1 MSVVIREGEI
11 QRLRE
16 DQAVLLKLLTA
27 QNEAI
32 KSLSSSM
39 AKMIETDTKNIEAIE
54 ALIDRVQAIS
64 EIVESSAQ
72 SPL

>member
-1 MSVVIREGEI
+1 MSVVIREGDI
-11 QRLRE
+11 QRLQE
-16 DQAVLLKLLTA
+16 NQAVLLKLLTA

-54 ALIDRVQAIS
+54 VLADKMLAIS
-64 EIVESSAQ
+64 EVVRSSAK
-72 SPL
+72 PPV

>member
-64 EIVESSAQ
+64 EIIESSAK
-72 SPL
+72 PPV

>member
-11 QRLRE
+11 QRLQE
-16 DQAVLLKLLTA
+16 NQAVLLKLLTA

-64 EIVESSAQ
+64 EIMESSAK
-72 SPL
+72 PPV

>member
-54 ALIDRVQAIS
+54 ALIDRVQLIS
-64 EIVESSAQ
+64 EVMESSAKP
-72 SPL
+72 SV

>member
-16 DQAVLLKLLTA
+16 DQAVLLKLLTD

-64 EIVESSAQ
+64 EIVESSAK
-72 SPL
+72 PPV

>member
-16 DQAVLLKLLTA
+16 DQAVLLRLLTA

-32 KSLSSSM
+32 KSLSSSI

-54 ALIDRVQAIS
+54 ALIDKMQSIS
-64 EIVESSAQ
+64 AIVESSAK
-72 SPL
+72 PPV

>member
-11 QRLRE
+11 QRLQE

-64 EIVESSAQ
+64 EIVEYSAKP
-72 SPL
+72 SV

>member
-16 DQAVLLKLLTA
+16 DQAALLKLLTA

-39 AKMIETDTKNIEAIE
+39 AKMIETDSRNIEAIE
-54 ALIDRVQAIS
+54 ALIDKMQSIS
-64 EIVESSAQ
+64 EIVGSSAKP
-72 SPL
+72 SV

>member
-54 ALIDRVQAIS
+54 ALIDKMQSIS
-64 EIVESSAQ
+64 AIVESSAQ

>member
-54 ALIDRVQAIS
+54 ALIDRVQLIS
-64 EIVESSAQ
+64 ELVESSAK
-72 SPL
+72 PPV

>member
-11 QRLRE
+11 QQLRE

-54 ALIDRVQAIS
+54 ALIDKVQTIS
-64 EIVESSAQ
+64 KTVESSANT
-72 SPL
+72 SV

>member
-54 ALIDRVQAIS
+54 ALIDRVQLIS
-64 EIVESSAQ
+64 EVMESSAK
-72 SPL
+72 PPV

>member
-11 QRLRE
+11 QQLRE
-16 DQAVLLKLLTA
+16 NQAVLLKLLTA

-54 ALIDRVQAIS
+54 VLIDKMMVIS
-64 EIVESSAQ
+64 EIVESSAKL
-72 SPL
+72 PV

>member
-11 QRLRE
+11 QRLQE

-64 EIVESSAQ
+64 ELVESSAK
-72 SPL
+72 PPV

>member
-16 DQAVLLKLLTA
+16 DQAVLLKLVTA

-64 EIVESSAQ
+64 EIVESSAK
-72 SPL
+72 PPV

>member
-11 QRLRE
+11 QRLQE

-54 ALIDRVQAIS
+54 ALIDRVQLIS
-64 EIVESSAQ
+64 EVMESSAK
-72 SPL
+72 PLV

>member
-16 DQAVLLKLLTA
+16 DQAVLLKLVTA

-54 ALIDRVQAIS
+54 ALIDRVQLIS
-64 EIVESSAQ
+64 EIVESSAK
-72 SPL
+72 PPV

>member
-64 EIVESSAQ
+64 EVMESSAKP
-72 SPL
+72 SV

>member
-54 ALIDRVQAIS
+54 ALIDKVQAIS
-64 EIVESSAQ
+64 EIVESSAK
-72 SPL
+72 PPV

>member
-64 EIVESSAQ
+64 EVMESSAK
-72 SPL
+72 PPV

>member
-11 QRLRE
+11 QRLQE

-64 EIVESSAQ
+64 EIVESSAK
-72 SPL
+72 PPV

>member
-64 EIVESSAQ
+64 EIMESSAKP
-72 SPL
+72 SV

>member
-11 QRLRE
+11 QKLRE

-54 ALIDRVQAIS
+54 ALIDRVQLIS
-64 EIVESSAQ
+64 EIMESSAK
-72 SPL
+72 PPV

>member
-11 QRLRE
+11 QKLRE

-54 ALIDRVQAIS
+54 ALIDRVQLIS
-64 EIVESSAQ
+64 EVMESSAK
-72 SPL
+72 PLV

>member
-11 QRLRE
+11 QRLQE
-16 DQAVLLKLLTA
+16 NQAALLKLLTA

-39 AKMIETDTKNIEAIE
+39 AKMIETDSRNIEAIE
-54 ALIDRVQAIS
+54 ALIDKMQSIS
-64 EIVESSAQ
+64 EIVGSSAKP
-72 SPL
+72 SV

>member
-54 ALIDRVQAIS
+54 ALIDRVQLIS
-64 EIVESSAQ
+64 EVMESSAK
-72 SPL
+72 PLM

>member
-11 QRLRE
+11 QKLRE
-16 DQAVLLKLLTA
+16 GQAVLLKLLTA

-54 ALIDRVQAIS
+54 ALIDRVQLIS
-64 EIVESSAQ
+64 EIVESSAKP
-72 SPL
+72 SV

>member
-11 QRLRE
+11 QQLRE

-27 QNEAI
+27 QIEAI

-39 AKMIETDTKNIEAIE
+39 AKMIETDSKNIEAIE
-54 ALIDRVQAIS
+54 ALADKMKVIS
-64 EIVESSAQ
+64 EVVVSSAKL
-72 SPL
+72 PM

>member
-39 AKMIETDTKNIEAIE
+39 AKMIETDTKNIETIE
-54 ALIDRVQAIS
+54 ALIDRVQLIS
-64 EIVESSAQ
+64 EIVESSAK
-72 SPL
+72 PPV

>member
-1 MSVVIREGEI
+1 MSVIIREGEI

-64 EIVESSAQ
+64 ELMESSAKP
-72 SPL
+72 SV

>member
-11 QRLRE
+11 QRLQE

-54 ALIDRVQAIS
+54 ALIDKMQSIS
-64 EIVESSAQ
+64 EIVESSAK
-72 SPL
+72 PPV

>member
-54 ALIDRVQAIS
+54 ALIDKMQSIS
-64 EIVESSAQ
+64 EIVGSSAKP
-72 SPL
+72 SV

>member
-54 ALIDRVQAIS
+54 ALIDRVQLIS
-64 EIVESSAQ
+64 EIVESSAK
-72 SPL
+72 PPV

>member
-39 AKMIETDTKNIEAIE
+39 AKMIETDSKNI
-54 ALIDRVQAIS
+54 
-64 EIVESSAQ
+64 
-72 SPL
+72 

>member
-16 DQAVLLKLLTA
+16 DQAALLKLLTA

-64 EIVESSAQ
+64 ELVESSAK
-72 SPL
+72 PPV

>member
-11 QRLRE
+11 QQLRE

-39 AKMIETDTKNIEAIE
+39 AKMIETDSRNIEAIE
-54 ALIDRVQAIS
+54 ALIDKMQSIS
-64 EIVESSAQ
+64 EIVESSANT
-72 SPL
+72 SV

>member
-1 MSVVIREGEI
+1 MSVVIREGDI
-11 QRLRE
+11 QRLQE

-54 ALIDRVQAIS
+54 ALADKMLVIS
-64 EIVESSAQ
+64 EVVRSSAK
-72 SPL
+72 PPV

>member
-11 QRLRE
+11 QQLRE

-54 ALIDRVQAIS
+54 ALADKMLVIS
-64 EIVESSAQ
+64 EVVRSSAK
-72 SPL
+72 PPV